1 MLHGNLISETE
12 MTTEGI
18 IPAQQEKIEREA
30 VGMLEDI
37 TALTWQE
44 IYNHLIINQ
53 LFKQYIL

>member
-37 TALTWQE
+37 TALMAGN
-44 IYNHLIINQ
+44 I
-53 LFKQYIL
+53 